1 MATLIVRSVSLALHR
16 FSRPLNFNN
25 RHASVPLL
33 SRAKSTYQLS
43 SPRDSG
49 SRDPSG
55 WPQRE
60 GMRNQLLFRLRTP
73 EEFTAGHAAGAINI
87 PYMFR
92 VGSGMKKNPNFLE
105 EVSSHLG
112 KDDEVIVG
120 CQAGKRSLMA
130 ATDLLSAGFTGI
142 TDIAG
147 GYAAWTQNGLPTE
160 NSSFGEEAAAAAA
173 TKTTTAAAKQEVRSE
188 IIQVESIGASPS
200 LTETNELLSEE
211 EIIAAIIIQAYF
223 RRHL

>member
-1 MATLIVRSVSLALHR
+1 MATLIVRSVSLALHQ

-25 RHASVPLL
+25 RHASVSLL
-33 SRAKSTYQLS
+33 SRTNSTYQLS
-43 SPRDSG
+43 SPRNTG
-49 SRDPSG
+49 TRDPSLSFRSMASAG
-55 WPQRE
+55 GDAKSTAVPASVPVRVAHE
-60 GMRNQLLFRLRTP
+60 LLQAGHRYLDVRTP
-73 EEFTAGHAAGAINI
+73 EEFTAGHAVGAINI

-160 NSSFGEEAAAAAA
+160 
-173 TKTTTAAAKQEVRSE
+173 K
-188 IIQVESIGASPS
+188 
-200 LTETNELLSEE
+200 
-211 EIIAAIIIQAYF
+211 
-223 RRHL
+223 